1 MNPVRVK
8 GKRQDAMNMNG
19 ERIDSEASEERFQ
32 ILETK
37 VLYQD
42 RTIDDLNEVVTKQ
55 QDQIDL
61 LIAEVE
67 RLRQAL
73 IGIQEREVDGREEPP
88 PPHY

>member
-1 MNPVRVK
+1 MKNS
-8 GKRQDAMNMNG
+8 

-32 ILETK
+32 ILESK

-61 LIAEVE
+61 LNAELE

-73 IGIQEREVDGREEPP
+73 IEIQESGIDSGEEPP

>member
-1 MNPVRVK
+1 MKNS
-8 GKRQDAMNMNG
+8 

-32 ILETK
+32 ILESK

-55 QDQIDL
+55 QDQIDG

-73 IGIQEREVDGREEPP
+73 IGIQERGIDGGEEPP

>member
-8 GKRQDAMNMNG
+8 GKRRDAMNG

-32 ILETK
+32 ILESK

-73 IGIQEREVDGREEPP
+73 IGIQEREVDGGEEPP